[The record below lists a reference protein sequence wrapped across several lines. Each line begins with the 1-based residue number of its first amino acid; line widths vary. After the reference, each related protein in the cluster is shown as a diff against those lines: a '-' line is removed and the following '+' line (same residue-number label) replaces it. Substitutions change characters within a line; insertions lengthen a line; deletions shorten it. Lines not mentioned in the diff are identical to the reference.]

1 MEILQMASLAEG
13 SPAPDFSARTGDGGE
28 VSLSALRGQ
37 RGLILF
43 FYPKD
48 ETPICRAEVCAFRDS
63 YAAFQA
69 AGFEVV
75 GVSSDTNDS
84 HDRFRERH
92 QLPFALI
99 SDQDGELRRLY
110 QVPRTLGLFPGRTT
124 FVIDSAGII
133 RRVFTAAFAS
143 DEHVAQALQAIR
155 T

>member
-1 MEILQMASLAEG
+1 VEILQMASLAEG

-110 QVPRTLGLFPGRTT
+110 QVPRTLGLFPGRPT